1 MDIKKENSGKLSFGA
16 FETCVSF
23 DLLVASML
31 IFSLVY
37 AGISGALLDKDS
49 ILLKVLSYLCA
60 PISIVLALV
69 FVWCRTK
76 NNPIE
81 LLKVN
86 KIDKVFIPI
95 TILLTI
101 GVMFGLSELNNL
113 LVEFLT
119 KLGFTISEVTLP
131 PKTPLNVCLIIIF
144 VCVVPAVMEEV
155 FFRGLIINGLYKTGS
170 VFACLTSGLLF
181 SLFHM
186 SPAQTIYQF
195 IVGVIYALIVLHG
208 GNYILTIISHLFNNL
223 FIVLNYYFF
232 NFYPVG
238 ELKVVLTILGL
249 ICLALGL
256 FFVYSNRKEIPALE
270 KKSNFFK
277 SIPFGIIFCVVMWV
291 IGLFSNG

>member
-1 MDIKKENSGKLSFGA
+1 
-16 FETCVSF
+16 
-23 DLLVASML
+23 
-31 IFSLVY
+31 
-37 AGISGALLDKDS
+37 
-49 ILLKVLSYLCA
+49 
-60 PISIVLALV
+60 
-69 FVWCRTK
+69 
-76 NNPIE
+76 
-81 LLKVN
+81 
-86 KIDKVFIPI
+86 
-95 TILLTI
+95 
-101 GVMFGLSELNNL
+101 MFGLSELNNL

-119 KLGFTISEVTLP
+119 KLGFTVSEVTLP

-170 VFACLTSGLLF
+170 VFACLMSGLLF

-256 FFVYSNRKEIPALE
+256 FFVYSNKKEIPALE